1 MSLDFLGNTAQFI
14 QNQPL
19 LAYLAVFV
27 GGIVSSSSPCVLVTI
42 PLVIGFVGG
51 YSEGD
56 RRKAFLF
63 SAVFIV
69 GLSLTF
75 TALGAIAGILG
86 TLFGDVGKGWYFLA
100 AGVAVLVGLQLM
112 GVFNFQLP
120 VPRNL
125 QPKRRGLIG
134 ALLLGLLFGAVSSPC
149 ATPVLAAILAFVAT
163 QGSIAYGASLLFAYA
178 LGHCVL
184 ILAAGTFTGFAESY
198 LASRGVA
205 NFSAW
210 MKKVSG
216 ALILGAGGYVAYVTW
231 GP

>member
-1 MSLDFLGNTAQFI
+1 MDFLSNTTHLI

-19 LAYLAVFV
+19 LAYLAVFL

-51 YSEGD
+51 YSEGNK
-56 RRKAFLF
+56 RKAFLF
-63 SAVFIV
+63 SVVFIL

-75 TALGAIAGILG
+75 TALGAVAGMLG
-86 TLFGDVGKGWYFLA
+86 TLFGDVGKGWYYLA
-100 AGVAVLVGLQLM
+100 AAVAVVVGLQLM
-112 GVFNFQLP
+112 GIINFQLP
-120 VPRNL
+120 VPKNL
-125 QPKRRGLIG
+125 QPKRRGLVG

-163 QGSIAYGASLLFAYA
+163 QGGIAYGASLLFVYA

-198 LASRGVA
+198 LASKGVA

-210 MKKVSG
+210 MKRVSG
-216 ALILGAGGYVAYVTW
+216 ALILAAGGYVAYITL
-231 GP
+231 GL

>member
-1 MSLDFLGNTAQFI
+1 MEFLSQTAQFI
-14 QNQPL
+14 QGQPL
-19 LAYLAVFV
+19 VAYLAVFV

-51 YSEGD
+51 YAEGD
-56 RRKAFLF
+56 KRRAFLF
-63 SAVFIV
+63 SLVFIL

-75 TALGAIAGILG
+75 TALGAVAGLVG
-86 TLFGDVGKGWYFLA
+86 TLFGDVGKGWYYLA

-112 GVFNFQLP
+112 GVINVPLP
-120 VPRNL
+120 VPRHVR
-125 QPKRRGLIG
+125 PKRRGLIG

-163 QGSIAYGASLLFAYA
+163 QGSLAYGASLLFVYA

-216 ALILGAGGYVAYVTW
+216 ALILGAGGYVAYLTL
-231 GP
+231 GL

>member
-1 MSLDFLGNTAQFI
+1 MEFLSQTAQFI
-14 QNQPL
+14 QGQPL
-19 LAYLAVFV
+19 VAYLAVFL

-51 YSEGD
+51 YAEGD
-56 RRKAFLF
+56 KRRAFLF
-63 SAVFIV
+63 SLVFIL

-75 TALGAIAGILG
+75 TALGAIAGLVG
-86 TLFGDVGKGWYFLA
+86 TLFGDVGKGWYYLA
-100 AGVAVLVGLQLM
+100 AAVAVLVGLQLM
-112 GVFNFQLP
+112 GAVSLQLP
-120 VPRNL
+120 VPRL
-125 QPKRRGLIG
+125 VQPKRRGLIG

-163 QGSIAYGASLLFAYA
+163 QGSLAYGASLLFVYA

-216 ALILGAGGYVAYVTW
+216 ALILGAGGYVAYLTL
-231 GP
+231 GL